1 MSKAAELAALIG
13 SQTALSNRN
22 KIINGNFQIWQRG
35 TSQTSVGYGSA
46 DRWYYNPSG
55 ATGTAS
61 RQSFTDGQ
69 TAVPGNPKYY
79 MNLDITTG
87 NDNAGWNYRIE
98 GTHEFANDV
107 YTLSFW
113 AKSDTARELKVTSQ
127 SHDLSADVFFNN
139 TTSPTTFTP
148 TSSWQKFT
156 FKVTHGNM
164 NTLGSFASGD
174 YTRLQIFQEDTSTA
188 AWELDLAQVQ
198 FEKGE
203 VATPFEHRSDA
214 DELQRCQRYY
224 HRLDSANGNGN
235 YYRYNTQ
242 RNTSSTGTAGTY
254 HMPVLMRVT
263 PSVSTTGTASN
274 YAITHVGGNTA
285 CSSTPSFGGDGAG
298 PDLVNLEVNVASG
311 LTSGQASQLMSNNNK
326 TSFIGFDAEL

>member
-1 MSKAAELAALIG
+1 M
-13 SQTALSNRN
+13 ALSKIRSDSIADTAVTGRRN
-22 KIINGNFQIWQRG
+22 VLINGGFQIWQRG
-35 TSQTSVGYGSA
+35 TSSSSTGVKTA

-113 AKSDTARELKVTSQ
+113 AKSDTARELTLQSQ

-139 TTSPTTFTP
+139 TMSPTTFTP

-156 FKVTHGNM
+156 FKVTHGDM

-174 YTRLQIFQEDTSTA
+174 YTRLIIYQGDTSTS

-203 VATPFEHRSDA
+203 VATPFEQRSDA
-214 DELQRCQRYY
+214 EEQILCYRYCQRFDEDGVGPALASGMMYSAASAYY
-224 HRLDSANGNGN
+224 PFLFPVEMR
-235 YYRYNTQ
+235 
-242 RNTSSTGTAGTY
+242 TA
-254 HMPVLMRVT
+254 
-263 PSVSTTGTASN
+263 
-274 YAITHVGGNTA
+274 
-285 CSSTPSFGGDGAG
+285 PSFSKGDNMKYYYETSGGGAA
-298 PDLVNLEVNVASG
+298 NNVTTFGADNIHSRSARLYVTKSSSHG
-311 LTSGQASQLMSNNNK
+311 SVGQASWIQLSG
-326 TSFIGFDAEL
+326 SGAFIQFEAEL